1 MIWTMSERVMNPA
14 MVVTLVRLAITP
26 VIMALILTADGDSG
40 RLWATALFLVAT
52 ATDWVDGYLARSRG
66 EVTVLGTFLDSLVDK
81 LLITGALVSLIETGD
96 VSAWAT
102 MIIVTREFA
111 VTGLRMVAINEQ
123 LVIPANQ
130 LGKWKFTAQ
139 AAAIALLIAPG
150 TAAWLDQGM
159 LWIALVLT
167 IISGAYYFVVTQR
180 RLFPRRST
188 SEP

>member
-1 MIWTMSERVMNPA
+1 MNPA

-26 VIMALILTADGDSG
+26 AIMALILSSDSDSV
-40 RLWATALFLVAT
+40 RLWATALFLLAT

-81 LLITGALVSLIETGD
+81 LLITGALVALIQTGD

-111 VTGLRMVAINEQ
+111 VTGLRMVAINER

-139 AAAIALLIAPG
+139 AAAITLLIAPRTPG
-150 TAAWLDQGM
+150 WLDTTV
-159 LWIALVLT
+159 LWVALVLT
-167 IISGAYYFVVTQR
+167 VISGAYYFVVTKR
-180 RLFPRRST
+180 RLFPRRPDPS
-188 SEP
+188 S

>member
-1 MIWTMSERVMNPA
+1 MH
-14 MVVTLVRLAITP
+14 VTNHMRAARYFTLTTGISLGRMQTAIQ
-26 VIMALILTADGDSG
+26 IN
-40 RLWATALFLVAT
+40 
-52 ATDWVDGYLARSRG
+52 
-66 EVTVLGTFLDSLVDK
+66 
-81 LLITGALVSLIETGD
+81 
-96 VSAWAT
+96 WAT